1 MAAIE
6 IVVDD
11 REGASGLPE
20 ALARRLGSGV
30 RRGRL
35 ELGDVAVGEAF
46 LIERKA
52 AADLVESLLDRRLD
66 RQLAALAAAP
76 GPARPVV
83 IVEGHF
89 TALELR
95 GIDPVEVR
103 QAMLAIQLDWGLP
116 LIRSRDLDHT
126 VQWIGELARRA
137 ATRPAAPGMDLRP
150 GARRAAPGG
159 GGRSGRKAVPPIDPT
174 LAVQAAAL
182 KRVPGLGPA
191 KARRLLE
198 HFGSL
203 SALRA
208 AGEASIAAVPGIGE
222 GLARAVRQAL
232 G

>member
-20 ALARRLGSGV
+20 ALARRIGSGV

-35 ELGDVAVGEAF
+35 ELGDVAVGDAF

-103 QAMLAIQLDWGLP
+103 QAMLAIQFDWGLP

-126 VQWIGELARRA
+126 AQWIGELARRA
-137 ATRPAAPGMDLRP
+137 ETRPAAPGMDLRP

-159 GGRSGRKAVPPIDPT
+159 GRSGRKVAPPIDPA
-174 LAVQAAAL
+174 LAVQVAAL

-208 AGEASIAAVPGIGE
+208 AGETSIAAVPGIGE